1 MGTNNSY
8 WNVANKTIKMNTKDT
23 IRKILLEKPHLR
35 DNDNK
40 LIASYWYREL
50 SSKNIDAND
59 ITALDFL
66 HKYADNE
73 LTNAETI
80 RRMRAKLQEDEP
92 SLRGKAYAIRKGKI
106 QEQWKKDLG
115 YENN

>member
-1 MGTNNSY
+1 MKT
-8 WNVANKTIKMNTKDT
+8 KETIK
-23 IRKILLEKPHLR
+23 KILLEKPHLR

-40 LIASYWYREL
+40 LIAAYWYREL
-50 SSKNIDAND
+50 IHKNIDTKS

-80 RRMRAKLQEDEP
+80 RRMRAKLQEENP
-92 SLRGKAYAIRKGKI
+92 ALRGRAYAIRKGKI
-106 QEQWKKDLG
+106 QDKWRRDLG